1 MILLALQIL
10 ALTFTTS
17 YSANI
22 LVIAGPRGS
31 HLYVSLDV
39 AEKLVE
45 FGHNVT
51 VLTPLEDTRIE
62 KESRGFRFV
71 AIMKE
76 SQVQS
81 KRWYS
86 LFQHFLHLPSPDM
99 MSQFIVKQYTDETII
114 QLKSDHDVVI
124 INFFRGEGFE
134 ELLKSGNFDLIV
146 LENSVAARAMLTL
159 ADKDY
164 PIMGLLCYPGARDM
178 ADKFDLP
185 GLQNSVPSWMNDVT
199 DSPPTFFERVQTLI
213 RMARFYPPVI
223 SSLRSFVRE
232 NAGPEES
239 INKYFKAIFD
249 VCHDK

>member
-1 MILLALQIL
+1 MILLALQFL
-10 ALTFTTS
+10 AHMFTTS
-17 YSANI
+17 YSANV

-81 KRWYS
+81 NRWYS

-99 MSQFIVKQYTDETII
+99 MS
-114 QLKSDHDVVI
+114 
-124 INFFRGEGFE
+124 R
-134 ELLKSGNFDLIV
+134 
-146 LENSVAARAMLTL
+146 
-159 ADKDY
+159 
-164 PIMGLLCYPGARDM
+164 
-178 ADKFDLP
+178 
-185 GLQNSVPSWMNDVT
+185 
-199 DSPPTFFERVQTLI
+199 
-213 RMARFYPPVI
+213 
-223 SSLRSFVRE
+223 
-232 NAGPEES
+232 
-239 INKYFKAIFD
+239 
-249 VCHDK
+249 